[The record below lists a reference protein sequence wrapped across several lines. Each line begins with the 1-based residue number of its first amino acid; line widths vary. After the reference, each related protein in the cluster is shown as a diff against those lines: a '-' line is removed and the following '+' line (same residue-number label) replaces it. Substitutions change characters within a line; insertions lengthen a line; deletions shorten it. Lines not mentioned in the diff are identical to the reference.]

1 MKRVE
6 TYKGSGEFVN
16 AVQDADLASLGQR
29 IRDARDAWYAAWLRD
44 GRVDE
49 GSCCLGI
56 GIDVFYLPPR
66 ARYPRIRQVI
76 RWTWTQG
83 DFGAERTKTVPI
95 AMLAEAGVDA
105 HYNCGRMD

>member
-6 TYKGSGEFVN
+6 TYKGSGEFVD
-16 AVQDADLASLGQR
+16 ALQDKDLEKARWQ
-29 IRDARDAWYAAWLRD
+29 IHDARDAWYAAWLKD
-44 GRVDE
+44 GCVDD

-83 DFGAERTKTVPI
+83 DFGAERTKEVPLR
-95 AMLAEAGVDA
+95 MLKDAGIDA
-105 HYNCGRMD
+105 RYNCGNMD

>member
-6 TYKGSGEFVN
+6 TYKGSGEFVTAMN
-16 AVQDADLASLGQR
+16 DSDLKR
-29 IRDARDAWYAAWLRD
+29 MKHVIRDASEAWFSAWVRD
-44 GRVDE
+44 GEVDE

-83 DFGAERTKTVPI
+83 DFGAERTKEVPLR
-95 AMLAEAGVDA
+95 MLKDAGIDA
-105 HYNCGRMD
+105 RYNCGRMD